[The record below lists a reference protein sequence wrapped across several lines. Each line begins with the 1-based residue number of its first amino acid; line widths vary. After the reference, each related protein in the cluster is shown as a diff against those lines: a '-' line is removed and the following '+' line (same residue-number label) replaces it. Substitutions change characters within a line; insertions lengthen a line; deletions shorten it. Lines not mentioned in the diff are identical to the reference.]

1 MSKSIM
7 LKHRVPSPPSFGTIK
22 NLDSVGVGAAVGLS
36 HPLRS
41 TFFVCNQI
49 GLGSRRK
56 SGLVQEEKSGCQTKL
71 QFLTNALVAMS
82 AKPSDSAL
90 RCAVQRL
97 DEDEVFVT
105 KSAFTKIGHNKGR
118 AG

>member
-1 MSKSIM
+1 M
-7 LKHRVPSPPSFGTIK
+7 
-22 NLDSVGVGAAVGLS
+22 GLS
-36 HPLRS
+36 HPLSS

-82 AKPSDSAL
+82 GKPSDSAL

-97 DEDEVFVT
+97 DEDEVFVA

>member
-1 MSKSIM
+1 M
-7 LKHRVPSPPSFGTIK
+7 
-22 NLDSVGVGAAVGLS
+22 
-36 HPLRS
+36 
-41 TFFVCNQI
+41 
-49 GLGSRRK
+49 
-56 SGLVQEEKSGCQTKL
+56 VQEEKSGCQTKL

-105 KSAFTKIGHNKGR
+105 KSAFTKNGHNAGQDKLRGR
-118 AG
+118 LEMQIFHCFLLTACKHHFGDKTDPFLKLF